1 MCGSAAEEAAPCP
14 FRPTYPAFS
23 TLPKFGNLFG
33 FYTHT
38 PHPSPDSGRRKQ
50 KTRGEEKHHF
60 GLLRPSS
67 FPVHQ
72 DGVPLEVDQ
81 PYPDH
86 QARTYIMRWHAL
98 AAVGG
103 GFRGSPE
110 VGCRTDRGRG
120 TFLAPRLPPPLVQYI
135 EAGSEVGHTTGERWA
150 REERDFIHLLSNTF
164 PFLFPSLSSPPGASG
179 DGGGALFR
187 FYIFHVLTSGLSF
200 FGRSAARRRSAASRC
215 A

>member
-1 MCGSAAEEAAPCP
+1 MVFFALLLFPSIKMGCLW
-14 FRPTYPAFS
+14 RS
-23 TLPKFGNLFG
+23 TSLILI
-33 FYTHT
+33 T
-38 PHPSPDSGRRKQ
+38 
-50 KTRGEEKHHF
+50 KHV
-60 GLLRPSS
+60 R
-67 FPVHQ
+67 
-72 DGVPLEVDQ
+72 
-81 PYPDH
+81 
-86 QARTYIMRWHAL
+86 IMRWHAL

-200 FGRSAARRRSAASRC
+200 FGRSAARRRSAASRF